1 MDALVITWKELLI
14 AAIAVLSV
22 YAAEI
27 LLLMRF
33 GHRRGFKIWRR
44 GVEARHQA
52 ELDALKARVDQLEAT
67 IKRLGAPEGTSENT
81 PVTPYSQAIHL
92 AQQGF
97 DVAEVAMNCG
107 ISRAEAELIV
117 ALYRSASSH

>member
-1 MDALVITWKELLI
+1 MDAFVITWKELLI

-33 GHRRGFKIWRR
+33 GQRRGIKVWRR
-44 GVEARHQA
+44 GVETRQQA
-52 ELDALKARVDQLEAT
+52 ELEELKARVDQLEAS
-67 IKRLGAPEGTSENT
+67 IKRLGKPDATTEKPA
-81 PVTPYSQAIHL
+81 VTPYSQAIQL

-97 DVAEVAMNCG
+97 DVTEVALSCG